1 MTSDVTNITY
11 RDAAAADAG
20 LMARIGPESFT
31 ETFGHLYT
39 PENLAAFLVNH
50 SEANWRGE
58 LEDPL
63 FSVRLAEA
71 EGEAVG
77 FAKVGPPSLPFEV
90 AGPTVE
96 LRQLYVLKPWQG
108 AGVAPALMAWVLDEA
123 RRRGAA
129 QLFLSVF
136 TDNHRAKAFY
146 ARYGFKAVGA
156 YAFMVGS
163 HADED
168 IIMRLNL

>member
-1 MTSDVTNITY
+1 MSAITY
-11 RDAAAADAG
+11 RDATIADAP
-20 LMARIGPESFT
+20 LMAQLGPETFT

-39 PENLAAFLVNH
+39 PENLAAFLINH
-50 SEANWRGE
+50 KEANWRAE
-58 LEDPL
+58 LADPG
-63 FSVRLAEA
+63 FSVRIAEH
-71 EGEAVG
+71 EGAAVG

-90 AGPTVE
+90 EGPAAE
-96 LRQLYVLKPWQG
+96 LRQLYVLGPWQG

-136 TDNHRAKAFY
+136 IDNRRARAFY
-146 ARYGFKAVGA
+146 ARYGFEPVGS

-168 IIMRLNL
+168 IIMRMTL